1 MFTST
6 QTLGSTERPRH
17 LVNRQKEMQQIHSAI
32 EAAGND
38 CRLVLLEG
46 FGGLGKTRMLEETLR
61 RLGHKAVRQIYGP
74 PRPEDDWTNLDSS
87 VAVCN
92 LFDFADIRL
101 HTRTYFISELGDPA
115 NWSKKLKFSNY
126 ILARER
132 WQRLADFGAAY
143 TLVQDAEEQAEEAFW
158 QDYTQ
163 ATRDQRLVILLDT
176 TEQLAINS
184 SEWLLERNL
193 LQPKDLVF
201 STQQWLL
208 EQIQADK
215 FVNTTL
221 IIAGRHE
228 EGEPFFRALKEMA
241 DDINLTPRSIYL
253 PSFDK
258 DETKTY
264 FLALQED
271 VQATEDHELIEHV
284 QPVLDDVL
292 TDEDRLR
299 VFWLYTGGQPIR
311 LSLYIDLL
319 IEGQMIPT
327 ALLDSFAEA
336 QQRVGSDGHTE
347 TDKLKAARREIER
360 EFVDLLFRSGG
371 SQWAQ
376 ILQLLVR
383 TPRGLTA
390 AQIHFVLDSAPDT
403 SAVDWIQNEGRIA
416 EIEAI
421 LVRLQ
426 RLSIVKQKPGG
437 RIGLQD
443 EVYRIYAER
452 MSDEETAR
460 QDEKKARQILYA
472 QLSAWASYQM
482 EVQERKREAYIRED
496 LRRIKVERPS
506 NILSTRLPQPSPIEQ
521 NKRQQVAENLL
532 ENRLEY
538 LHYLLLLNPETHLNN
553 TYFELTFGVAR
564 SNYDET
570 ETTLLQ
576 SEMLRV
582 IRDPYALRFVDF
594 EEREIMKKWGET
606 GWDVL
611 RRTAHIDDATKWI
624 IRLYLRKQYRA
635 AIQLADAIEREAA
648 ILENKRDRH
657 GWTHTLSH
665 ADRVCWREIAQ
676 IYLGEN
682 IVAAVARLEDIV
694 DRLEKLLQADMK
706 TLVFPEQN
714 EFGFADHPAES
725 RLRYLVAVIYAN
737 LGFAYVNQGDYHRA
751 VMAYTASHKAM
762 RELPPAS
769 LTLKA
774 MVRNNLSRPLVEM
787 GKKRSLRIC
796 QDGLALRI
804 KEGALIP
811 IALSYNTAAL
821 IYNDIRQP
829 QEALDAS
836 IRALAIAQYVNDPR
850 TIGLGLLQ
858 VGEALRRIAE
868 NPILLTVHESAED
881 VYREGERALQQAYEI
896 FTDSRSPVSGEQVRR
911 VEAAIELGSLYRD
924 WVAHAAAESTPLEII
939 EQRRENALFYLEQAI
954 TLAHHLDLAHLE
966 LDARVNIGWTYFY
979 TGNFDKALQTLHEA
993 EIAIPQAA
1001 QLRPSEKPPHP
1012 REHPNHFFKHLSKIQ
1027 NLHGRIA
1034 SKRFQEGAKE
1044 VAVRNPYLSRA
1055 ERQKLVHDNPDLCA
1069 YLEEAAGAYIQAA
1082 AYAQLFAPTSIQ
1094 LSIVY
1099 DDLYDFL
1106 KKMNQIEMN
1115 DFYRYE
1121 RQARERYRITEMV
1134 IENFGDVEE
1143 FLRDCFGDYYSEAET
1158 AVSKESL

>member
-1 MFTST
+1 MYNEILIT
-6 QTLGSTERPRH
+6 TERPRH
-17 LVNRQKEMQQIHSAI
+17 LVSRQKEMQKIRGAI
-32 EAAGND
+32 EAAGNE

-46 FGGLGKTRMLEETLR
+46 FGGLGKTRMLEEVLR
-61 RLGHKAVRQIYGP
+61 RLGHKAARQIYGL
-74 PRPEDDWTNLDSS
+74 PRSEDDWTHLERP
-87 VAVCN
+87 VAVCD

-115 NWSKKLKFSNY
+115 NWSEKLKFNQY
-126 ILARER
+126 ILAREQWR
-132 WQRLADFGAAY
+132 RLTDFGAAY
-143 TLVQDAEEQAEEAFW
+143 TLVQDAETKAEEAFW
-158 QDYTQ
+158 RDY
-163 ATRDQRLVILLDT
+163 AYAAESQRLVVLLDT

-193 LQPKDLVF
+193 LQTKDLVF
-201 STQQWLL
+201 NTQQWLI
-208 EQIQADK
+208 EQIQVGK
-215 FVNTTL
+215 FANTTI

-241 DDINLTPRSIYL
+241 ADINSPPLSIYL
-253 PSFDK
+253 PAFDA
-258 DETKTY
+258 DETRTY

-271 VQATEDHELIEHV
+271 VQATENQELIERLE
-284 QPVLDDVL
+284 PVLDDL
-292 TDEDRLR
+292 LKDEDRLR
-299 VFWLYTGGQPIR
+299 VFWLYTGGQPVR

-319 IEGQMIPT
+319 IEGLVIPD

-336 QQRVGSDGHTE
+336 QQRTSSDGLTE
-347 TDKLKAARREIER
+347 TEALKVVRREIEK

-371 SQWAQ
+371 SQRAQ

-383 TPRGLTA
+383 TPRGLNA
-390 AQIHFVLDSAPDT
+390 EQIHFVLDSPPETLA
-403 SAVDWIQNEGRIA
+403 SNWVQNDARIA
-416 EIEAI
+416 EIKAT
-421 LVRLQ
+421 LANLQ
-426 RLSIVKQKPGG
+426 RLSIVKQKPGD

-452 MSDEETAR
+452 MSDEETTR
-460 QDEKKARQILYA
+460 QDEKKARQILYT
-472 QLSAWASYQM
+472 QLSDWASYQM
-482 EVQERKREAYIRED
+482 EEQERKRETYIRED

-532 ENRLEY
+532 ENLLEY
-538 LHYLLLLNPETHLNN
+538 LHYLLLLNPETHINN
-553 TYFELTFGVAR
+553 TYFELTFGVPR

-570 ETTLLQ
+570 VTTLLQ

-594 EEREIMKKWGET
+594 ESRDVMKKWGET

-611 RRTAHIDDATKWI
+611 RRTAQIDDATKWI
-624 IRLYLRKQYRA
+624 IRLYLRKQYHA
-635 AIQLADAIEREAA
+635 AIQLADAIEQEAA
-648 ILENKRDRH
+648 KLENKRDRH

-682 IVAAVARLEDIV
+682 ISTAVTNLEEMAEQ
-694 DRLEKLLQADMK
+694 LEQLLRADMK
-706 TLVFPEQN
+706 TLVFPERQ
-714 EFGFADHPAES
+714 EFGFAGHPAES
-725 RLRYLVAVIYAN
+725 RLRYLIAVIYTN
-737 LGFAYVNQGDYHRA
+737 LGYAYVNQGDYHHA
-751 VMAYTASHKAM
+751 VKAYTASHKAM

-796 QDGLALRI
+796 QDGLEIRI

-811 IALSYNTAAL
+811 IALSYNTVAL

-836 IRALAIAQYVNDPR
+836 IRALAIAQYANDPR
-850 TIGLGLLQ
+850 TIGLALLQ
-858 VGEALRRIAE
+858 VGEALRRIAV
-868 NPILLTVHESAED
+868 NPVLLTAQDSAED
-881 VYREGERALQQAYEI
+881 VYREGERALQQAHEI
-896 FTDSRSPVSGEQVRR
+896 FADPKSPVSGEQVRR

-924 WVAHAAAESTPLEII
+924 WVAHAVTESTPLEII
-939 EQRRENALFYLEQAI
+939 EQRRENALFYLEEAI
-954 TLAHHLDLAHLE
+954 ELAHNLKLAHLE
-966 LDARVNIGWTYFY
+966 LDARVNVSWTHFY

-993 EIAIPQAA
+993 EISIPQITK
-1001 QLRPSEKPPHP
+1001 LRLGKKPPHP
-1012 REHPNHFFKHLSKIQ
+1012 LEHPNHYFKQLSKIQ
-1027 NLHGRIA
+1027 NLYGHIA
-1034 SKRFQEGAKE
+1034 SRRFIEGVKE
-1044 VAVRNPYLSRA
+1044 ITARNPHLSRS
-1055 ERQKLVHDNPDLCA
+1055 ERQRLVHNDPQLNI
-1069 YLEEAAGAYIQAA
+1069 YLEKSASSYVQAA

-1106 KKMNQIEMN
+1106 KKMNQTEMS

-1121 RQARERYRITEMV
+1121 QQAREQYRIGEMT

-1143 FLRDCFGDYYSEAET
+1143 FLRDCFGDYYSTET
-1158 AVSKESL
+1158 AVPKETL

>member
-6 QTLGSTERPRH
+6 QTLGNTERPRH
-17 LVNRQKEMQQIHSAI
+17 LVSRKKEMQQIREAI
-32 EAAGND
+32 EAPGNE

-74 PRPEDDWTNLDSS
+74 PRPEDDWATLGHPIS
-87 VAVCN
+87 VCN
-92 LFDFADIRL
+92 FFDFADIRL
-101 HTRTYFISELGDPA
+101 HTRTFFISELGDPA
-115 NWSKKLKFSNY
+115 NWNKKLKFNNY
-126 ILARER
+126 ILAREQWR
-132 WQRLADFGAAY
+132 RLTDFGAAY
-143 TLVQDAEEQAEEAFW
+143 TLVQDAETKAEIAFW
-158 QDYTQ
+158 DDYNQ
-163 ATRDQRLVILLDT
+163 AAANQRLVVLLDT

-201 STQQWLL
+201 NTQQWLI
-208 EQIQADK
+208 EQIQIGN
-215 FVNTTL
+215 FTNTTL

-241 DDINLTPRSIYL
+241 ADTDLSPLSIYL
-253 PSFDK
+253 PPFDEA
-258 DETKTY
+258 ETETY

-271 VQATEDHELIEHV
+271 VQATENQEMIERLK
-284 QPVLDDVL
+284 PIWDDLL
-292 TDEDRLR
+292 TNEDRLR
-299 VFWLYTGGQPIR
+299 VFWLYTGGQPVR

-319 IEGQMIPT
+319 IEGQMIPE

-336 QQRVGSDGHTE
+336 QQRTGSNGHTE
-347 TDKLKAARREIER
+347 TDALKTARREIEK
-360 EFVDLLFRSGG
+360 EFVDMLFRSGG
-371 SQWAQ
+371 SQRAQ

-383 TPRGLTA
+383 APRGLTA
-390 AQIHFVLDSAPDT
+390 AQIHFVLDSPPVT
-403 SAVDWIQNEGRIA
+403 SAANWVRNEARII
-416 EIEAI
+416 EIEVI
-421 LVRLQ
+421 LARLQ

-460 QDEKKARQILYA
+460 QDEKKARQVLYT
-472 QLSAWASYQM
+472 QLSDWASQQV
-482 EVQERKREAYIRED
+482 EEQERKREAYIRED

-521 NKRQQVAENLL
+521 SKRQQVAENLL
-532 ENRLEY
+532 ENRLEH
-538 LHYLLLLNPETHLNN
+538 LHYLLLRNPEKHVNN
-553 TYFELTFGVAR
+553 TYFELTYSRV

-570 ETTLLQ
+570 VTTLLQ

-611 RRTAHIDDATKWI
+611 RRTAQIDDATKWI
-624 IRLYLRKQYRA
+624 IRLYLRKQHRA
-635 AIQLADAIEREAA
+635 AMQLADAIEQEANR
-648 ILENKRDRH
+648 LENKRDRH

-682 IVAAVARLEDIV
+682 IPAAISRLEDIV
-694 DRLEKLLQADMK
+694 SRLEKLLQADMK
-706 TLVFPEQN
+706 TPVFPDRN
-714 EFGFADHPAES
+714 EFGFIGHPAES
-725 RLRYLVAVIYAN
+725 RLRYLIAVIYAN
-737 LGFAYVNQGDYHRA
+737 LGFAYVNQGDYHHA
-751 VMAYTASHKAM
+751 IIAYTASHKAM

-796 QDGLALRI
+796 QDGLEIRI

-821 IYNDIRQP
+821 IYNDTRQP

-836 IRALAIAQYVNDPR
+836 IRALTIAQYANDPR
-850 TIGLGLLQ
+850 TIGLALLQ

-868 NPILLTVHESAED
+868 KPVLLTVQESPEE

-896 FTDSRSPVSGEQVRR
+896 FTDPRSPVSGEQIRR

-924 WVAHAAAESTPLEII
+924 WVALATTESTPPEII

-954 TLAHHLDLAHLE
+954 TVAHSLNLAHLE
-966 LDARVNIGWTYFY
+966 LDARVNVSWTYFY
-979 TGNFDKALQTLHEA
+979 TGSFDKALQTLHEA
-993 EIAIPQAA
+993 ELSIPQAA
-1001 QLRPSEKPPHP
+1001 QLRPGEKPPNP
-1012 REHPNHFFKHLSKIQ
+1012 REHPNHFFKQLSKIQ

-1034 SKRFQEGAKE
+1034 SRRFQEAVKE
-1044 VAVRNPYLSRA
+1044 MAAHDPHLSRV
-1055 ERQKLVHDNPDLCA
+1055 ERQKLVHNDSRLNS
-1069 YLEEAAGAYIQAA
+1069 YLEKAADAYVQAA

-1106 KKMNQIEMN
+1106 KKMNQMEMS

-1121 RQARERYRITEMV
+1121 QQARERYRITELV

-1143 FLRDCFGDYYSEAET
+1143 FLLDCFGDYYPADT
-1158 AVSKESL
+1158 AVPQESL

>member
-6 QTLGSTERPRH
+6 QTLGNTERPRH
-17 LVNRQKEMQQIHSAI
+17 LVSRKREMQQIREAI
-32 EAAGND
+32 EAPGNE

-61 RLGHKAVRQIYGP
+61 RLGHKAIRQIYGP
-74 PRPEDDWTNLDSS
+74 PRPEDDWTNPGRPIT
-87 VAVCN
+87 VCN

-115 NWSKKLKFSNY
+115 NWSEKLKFNNY
-126 ILARER
+126 ILAREQWR
-132 WQRLADFGAAY
+132 RLTDFGAAY
-143 TLVQDAEEQAEEAFW
+143 TLVQDAETKAETAFW
-158 QDYTQ
+158 DDYAQ
-163 ATRDQRLVILLDT
+163 AAASQRMVILLDT

-184 SEWLLERNL
+184 SEWLLDRGL

-201 STQQWLL
+201 NTQQWLI
-208 EQIQADK
+208 EQIQAGN
-215 FVNTTL
+215 FTNTTL

-241 DDINLTPRSIYL
+241 ADTDLSRLSIYL
-253 PSFDK
+253 PPFDEA
-258 DETKTY
+258 ETKTY

-271 VQATEDHELIEHV
+271 VQATENQELIERLK
-284 QPVLDDVL
+284 PVWDDLL
-292 TDEDRLR
+292 TNEDRLR
-299 VFWLYTGGQPIR
+299 VFWLYTGGQPVR

-319 IEGQMIPT
+319 IEGQMIPE

-336 QQRVGSDGHTE
+336 QQRTGSDGRTE
-347 TDKLKAARREIER
+347 TDALKTARRQIER

-371 SQWAQ
+371 SQRAQ

-383 TPRGLTA
+383 TPRGLIA
-390 AQIHFVLDSAPDT
+390 VQIHFVLDSPPDT
-403 SAVDWIQNEGRIA
+403 PAAQWIQNDGRIA
-416 EIEAI
+416 EIEEI
-421 LVRLQ
+421 LANLQ

-460 QDEKKARQILYA
+460 QDEKRARQLLYA
-472 QLSAWASYQM
+472 QLSDWAGQQM
-482 EVQERKREAYIRED
+482 EEQERKRETYIRED

-521 NKRQQVAENLL
+521 SKRQQVAENLL
-532 ENRLEY
+532 ENRLEH
-538 LHYLLLLNPETHLNN
+538 LHYLLLRNPEKHVNN
-553 TYFELTFGVAR
+553 TYFELTYSRV

-570 ETTLLQ
+570 VTTLLQ

-611 RRTAHIDDATKWI
+611 RRTAQIDDATKWI
-624 IRLYLRKQYRA
+624 IRLYLRKQHRPA
-635 AIQLADAIEREAA
+635 MQLADAIEQEAA
-648 ILENKRDRH
+648 KLENARDRH

-682 IVAAVARLEDIV
+682 IAEAIGRLEDV
-694 DRLEKLLQADMK
+694 VGRLEQLLQADMK
-706 TLVFPEQN
+706 TSVFPDRN
-714 EFGFADHPAES
+714 EFGFAGHPAES
-725 RLRYLVAVIYAN
+725 RLRYLIAVIYAN
-737 LGFAYVNQGDYHRA
+737 LGFAYVNQGNYHRA
-751 VMAYTASHKAM
+751 VIAYTASHKAM

-796 QDGLALRI
+796 QDGLEIRI
-804 KEGALIP
+804 KEGALVP
-811 IALSYNTAAL
+811 IALSYNTVAL
-821 IYNDIRQP
+821 IYNDMRQP

-836 IRALAIAQYVNDPR
+836 IRALAIAQYVHDPR
-850 TIGLGLLQ
+850 TIGLALLQ

-868 NPILLTVHESAED
+868 NPILLTVQESPED

-896 FTDSRSPVSGEQVRR
+896 FTDPRSPVSGEQVRR

-924 WVAHAAAESTPLEII
+924 WVAHAGTESTPPEII

-954 TLAHHLDLAHLE
+954 ALAHNLNLAHLE
-966 LDARVNIGWTYFY
+966 LDARVNVSWTYFY
-979 TGNFDKALQTLHEA
+979 TGNYDNALQTLREA
-993 EIAIPQAA
+993 MMSIPQES
-1001 QLRPSEKPPHP
+1001 QLRQGERPPHP
-1012 REHPNHFFKHLSKIQ
+1012 REHPNHFFKQLSKIQ
-1027 NLHGRIA
+1027 NLHGNIA
-1034 SKRFQEGAKE
+1034 SRRFQEAVKE
-1044 VAVRNPYLSRA
+1044 VAAHNPQLSRA
-1055 ERQKLVHDNPDLCA
+1055 ERQKLVHDDPLLDS
-1069 YLEEAAGAYIQAA
+1069 YLEKAADAYVQAA

-1106 KKMNQIEMN
+1106 KKMNQTEMS

-1121 RQARERYRITEMV
+1121 QQARKRYRIAEMV

-1143 FLRDCFGDYYSEAET
+1143 FLRDCFGDYYEANT
-1158 AVSKESL
+1158 AVSQESL